1 MSSTAPNVE
10 ARFGRLALTGA
21 AVAILAALLALA
33 ALAWAYVAS
42 QGGAMT
48 MSAGPDGASF
58 AIFLATWVVMMAA
71 MMFPAFAP
79 VVLVYAQY
87 TRQRTGTWPLLAAVF
102 VAGYLTIWSAVG
114 VGAYVLV
121 ALLVPII
128 AGIPIVHAAPQVFLG
143 AVIGAAGLYQL
154 TPLKDAMLAHCRS
167 PFHWLFRGFRP
178 GVRGA
183 LLMGIDEGVV
193 LSGLLCRA
201 HGRAA
206 CGRACQRRLDGRGR
220 GRHLQREGPRADR
233 SRREGGRRTPCWI
246 RDRGRDRPGGRRV
259 RDGRVADVA
268 VIEGEQDPAHAV
280 DAAARPAGLPLA
292 RVESW
297 CGVHLQYGAP
307 PWQRIGGL
315 AEDEVQAGEAQAH
328 VADRPDRERS

>member
-33 ALAWAYVAS
+33 ALAWAYVAT

-58 AIFLATWVVMMAA
+58 ALFLATWVVMMAA

-87 TRQRTGTWPLLAAVF
+87 TRQRTGAWPLLAAVF

-114 VGAYVLV
+114 IGAYVLV
-121 ALLVPII
+121 ALLVPLV
-128 AGIPIVHAAPQVFLG
+128 AEIPIVHAAPQVFLG

-193 LSGLLCRA
+193 CLGCCVGLMLVLLA
-201 HGRAA
+201 VGLASVGWMAA
-206 CGRACQRRLDGRGR
+206 VAAVIFSEKVLA
-220 GRHLQREGPRADR
+220 P
-233 SRREGGRRTPCWI
+233 TPA
-246 RDRGRDRPGGRRV
+246 
-259 RDGRVADVA
+259 VAKGVA
-268 VIEGEQDPAHAV
+268 VLLVGFGIAVATVPAVAEFV
-280 DAAARPAGLPLA
+280 M
-292 RVESW
+292 
-297 CGVHLQYGAP
+297 
-307 PWQRIGGL
+307 GGS
-315 AEDEVQAGEAQAH
+315 
-328 VADRPDRERS
+328 PM